1 MPDAI
6 IAGGGPVG
14 LLLGCLLAGRGVDVL
29 VCEKRDG
36 ADVRTRAIGIHPPG
50 LAALD
55 DAGVGEGVRAE
66 AVQLDRGEVHA
77 RGRILASV
85 PFGAA
90 RPVMTL
96 AQPRTVAL
104 LRARLQELG
113 SALRTGS
120 AVRGFRDEGH
130 RVAVRIA
137 GEEERH
143 AAFLVV
149 ADGVRS
155 GLRRAAGVGWRAHGG
170 TAQYAMIDV
179 PDDGEDRVARI
190 HCEPDGLVESFP
202 LPGGVRRWVVRT
214 GDGDGMTADRFAEA
228 VRSRTGLR
236 IRIPDG
242 ASPTAF
248 TAAQHRAARFA
259 RGRVALLGDAAREI
273 SPIGGQGMN
282 LGWSDAAMLASAMT
296 DSLRGGDPDLDG
308 CARRASRR
316 AAAAQRRS
324 SFYMAMGAPVP
335 LFIQRV
341 REGAVRGL
349 GSRPLRQRA
358 AELVTMGG
366 L

>member
-6 IAGGGPVG
+6 IAGAGPVG

-36 ADVRTRAIGIHPPG
+36 ADDRTRAIGIHPPG

-55 DAGVGEGVRAE
+55 DAGAGEAVRAE
-66 AVQLDRGEVHA
+66 AVLLDRGEVHA
-77 RGRILASV
+77 RGRMLASV

-96 AQPRTVAL
+96 AQTRTDAL
-104 LRARLQELG
+104 LRARLHELG
-113 SALRTGS
+113 GELRTGT
-120 AVRGFRDEGH
+120 AVRGFLDEGP
-130 RVAVRIA
+130 RVAVRFA

-155 GLRRAAGVGWRAHGG
+155 PLRRAVGVGWRARGG
-170 TAQYAMIDV
+170 AAQYAMIDV
-179 PDDGEDRVARI
+179 PDEGEDRVARI
-190 HCEPDGLVESFP
+190 HCEPGGLVESFP
-202 LPGGVRRWVVRT
+202 LPAGARRWVVRT
-214 GDGDGMTADRFAEA
+214 TGGDRMTADRFAD
-228 VRSRTGLR
+228 VIRSRTGIR
-236 IRIPDG
+236 VRIPDG
-242 ASPTAF
+242 ASPTTF

-282 LGWSDAAMLASAMT
+282 LGWSDAATLASAMR
-296 DSLRGGDPDLDG
+296 DALRGGTPDLDG
-308 CARRASRR
+308 YARRASRR

-335 LFIQRV
+335 MPVQRV
-341 REGAVRGL
+341 RESAIRAL
-349 GSRPLRQRA
+349 GSPPLRARA